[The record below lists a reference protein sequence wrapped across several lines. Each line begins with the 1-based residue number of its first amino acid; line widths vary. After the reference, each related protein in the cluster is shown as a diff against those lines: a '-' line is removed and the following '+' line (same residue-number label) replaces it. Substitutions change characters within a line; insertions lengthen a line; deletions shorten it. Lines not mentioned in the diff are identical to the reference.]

1 MAAVST
7 AMEKIHRSMTMEEK
21 GVKDILTEE
30 RVDGLAVGSEEA
42 VVFIEATRELE
53 LAVVE
58 VTLGEVEVLM
68 RIFPVGEGEDLLTME
83 PIREMNVVTIVL
95 VMVR

>member
-42 VVFIEATRELE
+42 VVFMETTGELV
-53 LAVVE
+53 AVE

-83 PIREMNVVTIVL
+83 QIRKTNVVTTAL
-95 VMVR
+95 DMVR